1 MDLGR
6 SPELEYWNF
15 GTNLKKTRSGKLL
28 ETLSNPE
35 LANLNDSS
43 DIIVE
48 RDICISQPPLL
59 CRHSPPKPSV
69 AGSVRSSRQTGR
81 GYAKSRLEKEILEEE
96 IAIGL
101 KELEIRKL
109 KLASRRQM
117 LLSYESSDDESSIS
131 GYCERGFLPSKQK
144 IEKFVAKVNSEEIG
158 CAQPSMN
165 RPRKGDT
172 AGTRTA
178 AHEMDGGHVNH
189 YATAP
194 TFSLPKIEID
204 MFSGNPMEF
213 CKFIKAFQMSIA
225 DRLFDDDN
233 KLMYLLHYCR
243 GEAKEAI
250 EHCVFLPGKAGYQRA
265 MDILR
270 TQFGRPHDIAQSFMN
285 ELLVGGPIAPG
296 DVDALRRLIRKM
308 VNCDLAL
315 KQMHYTAD
323 LNCST
328 NLKRI
333 VERLPRHLQQR
344 WAEAADD
351 ILRSGSEPEF
361 DHLVSFLDRSVSI
374 ASNCY
379 GVIASPRRYGNQVDK
394 VVLER
399 PPRKVRIN
407 VVAMKASM
415 ACPHCSQ
422 THSLSECEVFRTLSQ
437 FE

>member
-1 MDLGR
+1 
-6 SPELEYWNF
+6 
-15 GTNLKKTRSGKLL
+15 
-28 ETLSNPE
+28 
-35 LANLNDSS
+35 
-43 DIIVE
+43 
-48 RDICISQPPLL
+48 
-59 CRHSPPKPSV
+59 
-69 AGSVRSSRQTGR
+69 
-81 GYAKSRLEKEILEEE
+81 
-96 IAIGL
+96 
-101 KELEIRKL
+101 
-109 KLASRRQM
+109 
-117 LLSYESSDDESSIS
+117 
-131 GYCERGFLPSKQK
+131 
-144 IEKFVAKVNSEEIG
+144 
-158 CAQPSMN
+158 MN

-225 DRLFDDDN
+225 DRLFDDSN
-233 KLMYLLHYCR
+233 KLMYLLYYCR
-243 GEAKEAI
+243 GEAKDAI

-399 PPRKVRIN
+399 PPRKARIN
-407 VVAMKASM
+407 VVATKASM

-437 FE
+437 VEKLSRLKGLKLCFNCLEPNHRAFECRVPTRCDISNCNQRHHRLLHSRQRVVNEATKGANVNSTVVEGPRSYLGFVAVKLIGPKGTVLTHALLDNGSDTTLLTADVAKQLGIEGEATRVEVSSVNGPDIKDTMAVSFAIQSLHDGYV

>member
-1 MDLGR
+1 
-6 SPELEYWNF
+6 
-15 GTNLKKTRSGKLL
+15 
-28 ETLSNPE
+28 
-35 LANLNDSS
+35 
-43 DIIVE
+43 
-48 RDICISQPPLL
+48 
-59 CRHSPPKPSV
+59 
-69 AGSVRSSRQTGR
+69 
-81 GYAKSRLEKEILEEE
+81 
-96 IAIGL
+96 
-101 KELEIRKL
+101 
-109 KLASRRQM
+109 
-117 LLSYESSDDESSIS
+117 
-131 GYCERGFLPSKQK
+131 
-144 IEKFVAKVNSEEIG
+144 
-158 CAQPSMN
+158 MN
-165 RPRKGDT
+165 RPRKGDA

-194 TFSLPKIEID
+194 APSLPKIEID
-204 MFSGNPMEF
+204 KFSGNPMEF
-213 CKFIKAFQMSIA
+213 WKFMKAFQMSIA
-225 DRLFDDDN
+225 DRLFDDSN

-250 EHCVFLPGKAGYQRA
+250 EHCVFLPGKTGYQKA

-285 ELLVGGPIAPG
+285 KLLVGGPITPG

-333 VERLPRHLQQR
+333 VERLPRHLQQS
-344 WAEAADD
+344 WAEVADD

-379 GVIASPRRYGNQVDK
+379 GVIASPRRYDVARQLGIEWEATRAEVSSVNGPDIKDTMAVTFAIQSLHDGYAVD
-394 VVLER
+394 VDCAYTIESL
-399 PPRKVRIN
+399 PIT
-407 VVAMKASM
+407 KASIPDELLLKKW
-415 ACPHCSQ
+415 AHLADVQPARIPGD
-422 THSLSECEVFRTLSQ
+422 TVLI
-437 FE
+437 